1 MIEKRFF
8 ALFFG
13 LFLALSSFGQELPKF
28 PSDPAVKHGTLP
40 NGTSWYITSNP
51 SAKSM
56 ADFALVQKCGLNSA
70 SQDNDPVLAARKSL
84 TSLAHIPNPQKFL
97 TDHGIAPSEHG
108 YVQVTDDATIYRF
121 RDVLL
126 YDEKSVLDSTLLM
139 IFDIIGR
146 AEHFQDHSRASHYPQ
161 SDQAI
166 VISGDVNVDDI
177 VKKMNY
183 MSLMINPL
191 SSHEGTS
198 YQWKDAEG
206 PLFKVEASDKA
217 SVSVSWRMPRHSR
230 DNMNTIQPVI
240 FHMML
245 EELGNVVEQG
255 IQARLLNHGI
265 PCAGVEWSYLS
276 SSDSATD
283 EKFTVS
289 VPSETEYLPDVLTTL
304 AGTFATIR
312 SGNTA
317 LWEIRLA
324 RRKGLDSLF
333 GLSVNPLRSN
343 AETTERCIRAFLRNS
358 PLASYKEIYNFYTSR
373 NIPDTTELRL
383 FNNVAKALVSDMN
396 NMTVTCKSPDRN
408 FTSEMAET
416 LFGKAWNIEE
426 NPIAEPCGT
435 ALSAEPEPYLE
446 KFRLSSTRTDGQSN
460 STMWTFS
467 NGFTVVYKKMATS
480 GKMFYSLAQRGGYG
494 SIPGLIQGEGGFF
507 SDYPYLSRING
518 CPGADFFNT
527 LKMEGI
533 EMTPTVSLS
542 HLRLSGVTSE
552 EKVPVMLN
560 ALVTFFNNMEKD
572 TQASEQYIASQ
583 RLKDKF
589 APMYYKAEAAM
600 EDILCPDN
608 ILTPYKNASVL
619 DESFFDKAD
628 QYFKKQSKKMDD
640 GLLILVGEMDE
651 FELRKILTSY
661 VCHFKTARK
670 TFQRESFRYQT
681 ISGTSLYTVDGECDM
696 IDILMWSPYPLTT
709 DNVITA
715 QIAGLVMQRR
725 LAETLAKSG
734 MYADVSSEVFI
745 YPQESARMR
754 IKTGIADASGFA
766 LDNRPSDPLRTLSM
780 IRSCIGEIG
789 KQTVGDKELAA
800 CKKNIK
806 GKLETQM
813 EDPQWWMEILTRRY
827 MDGKDLYTNLL
838 SKVDAVS
845 SQKVSDLLEKLVLG
859 SRVEY
864 LIKDSNK

>member
-1 MIEKRFF
+1 MIEKRYLT
-8 ALFFG
+8 LFFG

-40 NGTSWYITSNP
+40 NGASWYITSNP
-51 SAKSM
+51 SSKSM
-56 ADFALVQKCGLNSA
+56 ADFALVQKCGLNNA
-70 SQDNDPVLAARKSL
+70 AQDNDPVLTARESL
-84 TSLAHIPNPQKFL
+84 SSLAHIPNPQKFL
-97 TDHGIAPSEHG
+97 TDHGIAPGEHG

-146 AEHFQDHSRASHYPQ
+146 AERFQDPSRASYYSP

-183 MSLMINPL
+183 MSLMVNSLP
-191 SSHEGTS
+191 SGEGVP
-198 YQWKDAEG
+198 YQWKAAEG

-240 FHMML
+240 FRMML
-245 EELGNVVEQG
+245 DELGNVVEQG
-255 IQARLLNHGI
+255 IQARLSNHGI
-265 PCAGVEWSYLS
+265 PCAGV
-276 SSDSATD
+276 D
-283 EKFTVS
+283 ENFTVS
-289 VPSETEYLPDVLTTL
+289 IPSETEYLPDVLTTL

-333 GLSVNPLRSN
+333 GLSANPLKSN
-343 AETTERCIRAFLRNS
+343 SESVERCIKAFLYNS
-358 PLASYKEIYNFYTSR
+358 SLASYKEMYNFYTSR

-396 NMTVTCKSPDRN
+396 NMTVICKSPDRN
-408 FTSEMAET
+408 FTADMAGT
-416 LFGKAWNIEE
+416 LFEKAWNLEE
-426 NPIAEPCGT
+426 NPLAEPCGK
-435 ALSAEPEPYLE
+435 AVSAETEPYMG
-446 KFRLSSTRTDGQSN
+446 KFRLSATRTDGQSK

-467 NGFTVVYKKMATS
+467 NGFTVVYKKMDTS

-494 SIPGLIQGEGGFF
+494 SIPGLVQGEGGFF

-518 CPGADFFNT
+518 CSGADFFNT

-542 HLRLSGVTSE
+542 HLRLSGVTSD

-572 TQASEQYIASQ
+572 TQTAEQYIASQ
-583 RLKDKF
+583 RLRDKF
-589 APMYYKAEAAM
+589 APADYKAEAAM

-640 GLLILVGEMDE
+640 GLLILVGDMDE
-651 FELRKILTSY
+651 VELRKILTSH
-661 VCHFKTARK
+661 VCHFKTAGK
-670 TFQRESFRYQT
+670 KFQRESFRYQT

-696 IDILMWSPYPLTT
+696 IDILMSSPYPLTT

-725 LAETLAKSG
+725 LSETLAKSG
-734 MYADVSSEVFI
+734 MYADVLSEVFI
-745 YPQESARMR
+745 YPQERARMR

-766 LDNRPSDPLRTLSM
+766 LDNQPTDPLRTLSM
-780 IRSCIGEIG
+780 IRSCIGEVG
-789 KQTVGDKELAA
+789 KEAVSDKELAA

-813 EDPQWWMEILTRRY
+813 KDPQWWMEILTRRY

-838 SKVDAVS
+838 SKVDGVS
-845 SQKVSDLLEKLVLG
+845 SQKVSDLLDKLVRG

>member
-1 MIEKRFF
+1 MKRYF

-13 LFLALSSFGQELPKF
+13 LFIALSSFGQELPKF

-40 NGTSWYITSNP
+40 NGISWYITSNS

-56 ADFALVQKCGLNSA
+56 ADFALVQKCGLKSTA
-70 SQDNDPVLAARKSL
+70 KCNDPVLTARESL
-84 TSLAHIPNPQKFL
+84 SSLAHIPNPQKFL
-97 TDHGIAPSEHG
+97 TDRGIAPGEHG

-121 RDVLL
+121 SNVLL
-126 YDEKSVLDSTLLM
+126 YDEKAVLDSTLLM

-146 AEHFQDHSRASHYPQ
+146 AERFPDSSRASLYSP

-166 VISGDVNVDDI
+166 VISGDINVDDV

-183 MSLMINPL
+183 MSLMVNSLPSDGEIP
-191 SSHEGTS
+191 
-198 YQWKDAEG
+198 YQWKSAEG
-206 PLFKVEASDKA
+206 PLFKVESSDKA
-217 SVSVSWRMPRHSR
+217 SVSVSWRMPRHTR

-245 EELGNVVEQG
+245 DELGNVVEQG
-255 IQARLLNHGI
+255 VESRLSSRGI
-265 PCAGVEWSYLS
+265 PCAGVEWSYLP
-276 SSDSATD
+276 SSDSAAD
-283 EKFTVS
+283 EEFTVS
-289 VPSETEYLPDVLTTL
+289 VPSQTDCLPDVLTTL

-317 LWEIRLA
+317 LWEISLA
-324 RRKGLDSLF
+324 RRKGMDSLF
-333 GLSVNPLRSN
+333 GLTVNPLKSN
-343 AETTERCIRAFLRNS
+343 SESVERCIKAFLRNS
-358 PLASYKEIYNFYTSR
+358 SLASYKETYNFYTSR

-383 FNNVAKALVSDMN
+383 FNNVVKALVSDID
-396 NMTVTCKSPDRN
+396 NMTVTCKSPDKG
-408 FTSEMAET
+408 FTAEMART
-416 LFGKAWNIEE
+416 LFEKAWNNEE
-426 NPIAEPCGT
+426 KPLAGPCGT
-435 ALSAEPEPYLE
+435 AVSAEPEPYME
-446 KFRLSSTRTDGQSN
+446 KFRLSSTRTDGQSK

-467 NGFTVVYKKMATS
+467 NGFTVVYKKMETS
-480 GKMFYSLAQRGGYG
+480 GKMFYTLAQRGGYG
-494 SIPGLIQGEGGFF
+494 SIPGLVQGEGGFF
-507 SDYPYLSRING
+507 SDYPYLSCING
-518 CPGADFFNT
+518 CPGEDFFNT

-560 ALVTFFNNMEKD
+560 ALVSFFNNMEKD
-572 TQASEQYIASQ
+572 TQLAEQYMASQ
-583 RLKDKF
+583 RLRDEF
-589 APMYYKAEAAM
+589 APIDYKAEAAM

-608 ILTPYKNASVL
+608 ILTPYKKASVL

-640 GLLILVGEMDE
+640 GLLVLVGDMDE
-651 FELRKILTSY
+651 VELRKILTSY
-661 VCHFKTARK
+661 VCHFKTAGR

-681 ISGTSLYTVDGECDM
+681 ISGTSLYTIDGECDM
-696 IDILMWSPYPLTT
+696 IDILMSSPYPLTA

-725 LAETLAKSG
+725 LSETLAKSG
-734 MYADVSSEVFI
+734 MYADVSAEVFI
-745 YPQESARMR
+745 YPQERARMR
-754 IKTGIADASGFA
+754 LKIGMADASGFA
-766 LDNRPSDPLRTLSM
+766 LDNQPCEPLRALSM
-780 IRSCIGEIG
+780 IRSCIGDIG
-789 KQTVGDKELAA
+789 KQAIGDKELAA

-806 GKLETQM
+806 GRLETQM
-813 EDPQWWMEILTRRY
+813 KDPQWWMEILTRRY

-838 SKVDAVS
+838 SKVDGVS
-845 SQKVSDLLEKLVLG
+845 SQKVSDLLDKLARG